1 MNKTE
6 TQIKKILSSSLGL
19 EEERLHN
26 NASFTTDLNT
36 DPLELNEAVRKLY
49 EEFKIEDEKT
59 TFNTVGE
66 LVNFIKDHLDE
77 IEE

>member
-36 DPLELNEAVRKLY
+36 DPLELNEAIRKLY